1 MKDLKKYGV
10 CLLFLMIFLLI
21 SLSFTTIFHYINVLS
36 AKTSS
41 LFNFIFLLIGTFLC
55 GYKNGKKS
63 TKNGWLE
70 GIKLSALFLLFL
82 NIIDI
87 VFFKTSYDLPF
98 FLFQLLL
105 AFILTFGSMLGINKN
120 IESH

>member
-55 GYKNGKKS
+55 GYKNGKES